1 MAELLFFGVPIA
13 AVLFF
18 GVSLWRFLSAKG
30 ANKKAPGTYTEKQLA
45 ALRLVLILAS
55 VIAGVI
61 CVIVVGFICLM
72 FMAVAFM

>member
-30 ANKKAPGTYTEKQLA
+30 ANKKAPGTYTENQLA

-61 CVIVVGFICLM
+61 CAIVVGFICLM
-72 FMAVAFM
+72 FMAVAYM

>member
-1 MAELLFFGVPIA
+1 MAIFLFFGVPIA

-61 CVIVVGFICLM
+61 CAIVVGFICLM
-72 FMAVAFM
+72 FMAVAYM

>member
-30 ANKKAPGTYTEKQLA
+30 ANKKAPGTYTEKQLG

-61 CVIVVGFICLM
+61 CAIVVGFICLM
-72 FMAVAFM
+72 FMAVAYM